1 MRPGGCC
8 LMDLQA
14 LAAGYSWKQPILS
27 DPELLS
33 PFRDWVTV
41 PCGGQV
47 PVQRAQVPSGK
58 WKPRTAEW
66 GAFTWVMVAPI
77 SLSFRLLDWES
88 APSRGRLALSWRGH
102 PQPCSHPGFRRV
114 HFLHKTW
121 LGHSSHQVL
130 WEWREEDLSRATS
143 AGAAMGGETALEW
156 QQVMASEPHP
166 SQVLCEPSCSTFP
179 KWNIPE
185 KSQKQHQMYRCCPP
199 VGVLVTF
206 VFSSSCF

>member
-1 MRPGGCC
+1 
-8 LMDLQA
+8 MDLQA

-88 APSRGRLALSWRGH
+88 APSRGGLALSWRGH